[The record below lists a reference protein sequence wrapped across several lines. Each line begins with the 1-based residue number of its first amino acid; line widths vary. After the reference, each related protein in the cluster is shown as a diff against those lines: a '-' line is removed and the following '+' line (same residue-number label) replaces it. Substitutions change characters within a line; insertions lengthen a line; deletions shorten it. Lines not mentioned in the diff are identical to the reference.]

1 MFIHEPSINLAY
13 YGPSPQPSAMRRAQ
27 PEQPKATVNLQIIPV
42 RVLHATYSSRVR
54 RSPKPPSRA
63 QPVDTGPTRPWGTR
77 SFASISSGHLRRQ
90 PHRGLLSAQADL
102 ILSGSIERTRLWT

>member
-1 MFIHEPSINLAY
+1 MFVPEPSINLAY

-63 QPVDTGPTRPWGTR
+63 QPVDTGPTRRWGNPQ
-77 SFASISSGHLRRQ
+77 LR
-90 PHRGLLSAQADL
+90 LSLATVMGPGRCHDL
-102 ILSGSIERTRLWT
+102 GTTWPRW